1 MKRSTVIL
9 AAWVGWLMIASAAEA
24 TPFTAIGD
32 HDALFSWTPSATMSA
47 VHDAPALVP
56 LDPVDS
62 AVVVGPVRD
71 ERFSVHVSELENPG
85 DQLAFDLAA
94 LSIDPHASRAV
105 PGPTVL
111 ALMGAGLAGLGL
123 TLWRKHARV
132 A

>member
-9 AAWVGWLMIASAAEA
+9 AAWLGWLMIASATEA

-47 VHDAPALVP
+47 VPDAPALVP

-71 ERFSVHVSELENPG
+71 ERLSVRASDLENPVN
-85 DQLAFDLAA
+85 QLALDLAA
-94 LSIDPHASRAV
+94 LTLNAQASQAV

-111 ALMGAGLAGLGL
+111 ALIGAGLAGLGL
-123 TLWRKHARV
+123 KLSRKHGRGA
-132 A
+132 